1 MAQLVGNA
9 SMPGTVFFTVQVP
22 GRSPQSM
29 SVGTYGSS
37 NSWTSPSLLGGTT
50 TQLPAGVTLADVQV
64 RIGFTGS
71 TGSAAALDVTLAGC
85 S

>member
-1 MAQLVGNA
+1 
-9 SMPGTVFFTVQVP
+9 
-22 GRSPQSM
+22 M
-29 SVGTYGSS
+29 SVGTYGPS

-71 TGSAAALDVTLAGC
+71 TGSAAALDITLAGC